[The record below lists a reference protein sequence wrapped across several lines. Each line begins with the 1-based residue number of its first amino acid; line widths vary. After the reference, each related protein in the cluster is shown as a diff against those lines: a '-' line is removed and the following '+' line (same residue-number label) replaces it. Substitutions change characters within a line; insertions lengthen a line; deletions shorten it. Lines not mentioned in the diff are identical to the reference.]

1 MMQEDKLTSWV
12 EIMTK
17 KNKLISKLDMAN
29 ISKSN
34 WKIDMTKKHNMKK
47 DVAMSI
53 EDAQRKNMASPQN
66 KLKCSKN

>member
-53 EDAQRKNMASPQN
+53 EDA
-66 KLKCSKN
+66 